1 MAKLHG
7 GELVVRALVEQGVK
21 QIFTLSGG
29 HINPIYDACL
39 DAGVQVIDTRHEQAA
54 AMMADG
60 WARTTGQPGV
70 CVVTAGPGLT
80 NAVTGQTTAYLANS
94 PLVLISGGCGVNE
107 RDHVCLQEMDQL
119 SLMAPISKW
128 ARVVYDVKRLF
139 EYTAA
144 AFRYTQTG
152 RPGPVYLEI
161 PVDVLYQG
169 CEEEEVAFL
178 KGFGPQARPGG
189 EPERIRRAVDLLS
202 QARKP
207 LLVAGSGVW
216 LSQAFEE
223 LKRFAELVKVPTFT
237 IGMARGTLADDHPLC
252 FGTANPLAPNASK
265 VAFSG
270 TDLLLALGVRL
281 SYYSGF
287 VRMLNPEAKV
297 IQVDIE
303 GEEIGRNR
311 GVELGIIGDVGTVLS
326 QLTEEVEKQGGFEC
340 PLTWVNELRRAEA
353 EAGQTVADQLHSD
366 AVPIHPLRLIHEV
379 DEFLEREAVTVV
391 DGGDNQVWTDITKR
405 VYYPGHYLKSGPMG
419 CLGVGIPYA
428 MAAALAHP
436 GKKVLLLTGDGAAGI
451 NLMEFDTAV
460 RHQIPFVMVVN
471 NDQSW
476 GMIKHMQELTYGS
489 ERVVGTDLGPV
500 RYDRVVEAL
509 GGYGELVTQPEEI
522 KPALQRAFDS
532 GLPACINV
540 VTDPKAISPGTYAL
554 MVPITGK
561 AV

>member
-7 GELVVRALVEQGVK
+7 GEVVVRALVEQGVK

-39 DAGVQVIDTRHEQAA
+39 DAGIRVIDVRHEQAA

-80 NAVTGQTTAYLANS
+80 NAVTGQATAYLANS
-94 PLVLISGGCGVNE
+94 PLVLISGSGGVDE
-107 RDHVCLQEMDQL
+107 RDRVCLQEMDQL
-119 SLMAPISKW
+119 SIMASISKW
-128 ARVVYDVKRLF
+128 ARVVYDAKRLF

-144 AFRYTQTG
+144 AFRYAQTG

-161 PVDVLYQG
+161 PVDVLYRE
-169 CEEEEVAFL
+169 CEEEVPFL
-178 KGFGPQARPGG
+178 GSFGPQARPGG
-189 EPERIRRAVDLLS
+189 EPEKICRAVDLFS
-202 QARKP
+202 QAARP

-223 LKRFAELVKVPTFT
+223 LKRFVELVKAPTFT
-237 IGMARGTLADDHPLC
+237 IGMARGSLADDHPLC
-252 FGTANPLAPNASK
+252 FGTASPLAPNASK
-265 VAFSG
+265 AAFSG

-287 VRMLNPEAKV
+287 VKALNPKAKV

-303 GEEIGRNR
+303 EEEIGRNR
-311 GVELGIIGDVGTVLS
+311 KVELGIVGDARTVLA
-326 QLTEEVEKQGGFEC
+326 QLAEEVEGRGGVEC
-340 PLTWVNELRRAEA
+340 PEAWVDQLRRAEA
-353 EAGQTVADQLHSD
+353 KAGQTVADQLHSD
-366 AVPIHPLRLIHEV
+366 AAPIHPLRLIKEV
-379 DEFLEREAVTVV
+379 DEFLEREAITVV
-391 DGGDNQVWTDITKR
+391 DGGDNQVWTDIIKR
-405 VYYPGHYLKSGPMG
+405 VYCPGHYLKSGPMG
-419 CLGVGIPYA
+419 CMGVGIPYA

-436 GKKVLLLTGDGAAGI
+436 GKRVLLLTGDGAAGI
-451 NLMEFDTAV
+451 NLMEFHTAV

-489 ERVVGTDLGPV
+489 KRAVGVDLGLV
-500 RYDRVVEAL
+500 SYDKVVEAL
-509 GGYGELVTQPEEI
+509 GGYGELVARPEEI
-522 KPALQRAFDS
+522 SPALKRAFNS
-532 GLPACINV
+532 GLPACVNV
-540 VTDPKAISPGTYAL
+540 LTDPEAISPGTYAL
-554 MVPITGK
+554 LEPITGRS
-561 AV
+561 V